1 MHIYFM
7 YKWHMEVKTAWKI
20 ALLWPFASNSLN
32 GIFIVCSLIKPEKD
46 ILMYWLPSLN
56 SAPYTTYLNCLPIFY
71 DYIYLT
77 FPTAAAELFPET
89 SWCSKLMSAL
99 HIIDR
104 TAPYQMKWWYSS
116 YRTSSKG
123 YASILY
129 SHILTLLVIYTIYSP
144 TEKGKQNYFLYLD
157 RANW

>member
-1 MHIYFM
+1 
-7 YKWHMEVKTAWKI
+7 MENCLTLVIWFKFLQWDLHSMLPHKTVEGHSNVLI
-20 ALLWPFASNSLN
+20 TVTELCTLHYLSQLFTYLLWL
-32 GIFIVCSLIKPEKD
+32 
-46 ILMYWLPSLN
+46 
-56 SAPYTTYLNCLPIFY
+56 Y

-77 FPTAAAELFPET
+77 FPTAAAELFPES

-144 TEKGKQNYFLYLD
+144 TEMGKQNYFLYLD
-157 RANW
+157 RANG